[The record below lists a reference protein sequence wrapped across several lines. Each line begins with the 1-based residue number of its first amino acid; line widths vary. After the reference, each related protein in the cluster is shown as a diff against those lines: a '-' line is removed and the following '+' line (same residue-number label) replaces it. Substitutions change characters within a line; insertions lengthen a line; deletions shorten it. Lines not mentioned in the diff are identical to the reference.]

1 MANEE
6 KLTGERPSGGD
17 SARTIIVVLLVAAVI
32 AAIFMCG
39 VLPYMT
45 YRWATQYTQEKDV
58 ETAVEAEMLVLE
70 VPTLYSDGKLEICL
84 RNAGSAAVQIDTVY
98 KNGKIVAA
106 DLNQELPGNDTTCFT
121 LPGTYAPDDDVNL
134 ITKKGTQV
142 RFKVEG

>member
-32 AAIFMCG
+32 AAIFICG

-45 YRWATQYTQEKDV
+45 YRWATQYTQEKDI
-58 ETAVEAEMLVLE
+58 ETAIEAEMLVLE
-70 VPTLYSDGKLEICL
+70 VTTLHSDGKLEICL
-84 RNAGSAAVQIDTVY
+84 RNAGSATIQIDTVY
-98 KNGKIVAA
+98 KNGYIVAT
-106 DLNQELPGNDTTCFT
+106 DLDQELPVNDTTCFT
-121 LPGTYAPDDDVNL
+121 LPGTYAAADDVNL

-142 RFKVEG
+142 RFEVKG